1 MGLPITGFLTGTPLA
16 IAAGLWAL
24 HFRRPLLVVLAAIG
38 YTAVA
43 FLVFN
48 QVLSVPLPLGPLNDL
63 LVELG
68 IVERIR

>member
-1 MGLPITGFLTGTPLA
+1 LPVLGFLTATPLA
-16 IAAGLWAL
+16 IVAGLWAL
-24 HFRRPLLVVLAAIG
+24 NFRRPVLIAAAAVG

-43 FLVFN
+43 FFVFN

-63 LVELG
+63 LVDLG